1 MNISSLVLLITTASL
16 LASASVHAT
25 EPSASASGNVAIQN
39 TIKGNIS
46 LGTNG
51 SSTSFA
57 RNAEAATAKV
67 GTSANYQPHFREV
80 NASTAGQASTDSAGM
95 AYNTSTGS
103 GYGTA
108 SSMGSA
114 RTLIAGSTAIHGVTQ
129 GLNGGSA
136 SVQTDNRIVAGTN
149 QGSYAEGQTKSG
161 FDLQLH
167 YTRNA
172 GPSSVSISDDKSGFV
187 SAANS
192 SGALK
197 DMNAAGVASIGS
209 AGQFFVRANLAGS
222 TGSTSAP

>member
-1 MNISSLVLLITTASL
+1 MNTSSLALFITTASL

-25 EPSASASGNVAIQN
+25 EPSASANGNVAIQN
-39 TIKGNIS
+39 TIRGNIS

-51 SSTSFA
+51 TSTSFA
-57 RNAEAATAKV
+57 RNTEAATAKV
-67 GTSANYQPHFREV
+67 GTSANHQPDFSKV
-80 NASTAGQASTDSAGM
+80 NAGTSGQASTDSFSK
-95 AYNTSTGS
+95 AYNVSTGS
-103 GYGTA
+103 GQGSA
-108 SSMGSA
+108 SSTGSA
-114 RTLIAGSTAIHGVTQ
+114 GTLIAGNAAIHGVTQ
-129 GLNGGSA
+129 GLNGGNA

-167 YTRNA
+167 YNRNA
-172 GPSSVSISDDKSGFV
+172 GPASVSISDDKSGFV
-187 SAANS
+187 SAANT

-197 DMNAAGVASIGS
+197 EMNAAGMAGIGA